1 MGGGGG
7 GMFFSDVEGHMQKLS
22 SFGRGKKFGLKSH
35 LHGSSTQPFIYYYGN
50 HSSLFQIGTDPKE
63 ARYWLRQFQ
72 NHESAPDQPFAVVQV
87 DSGILDDG
95 VMVS

>member
-1 MGGGGG
+1 
-7 GMFFSDVEGHMQKLS
+7 MFLHRSIPGIIGVNLYNKFLS
-22 SFGRGKKFGLKSH
+22 GA
-35 LHGSSTQPFIYYYGN
+35 LHIIFTLYFLW
-50 HSSLFQIGTDPKE
+50 HKIGTDPKE

-87 DSGILDDG
+87 DSEIMEDK